1 MVLERRERGGGEQGR
16 TMTLSPSYPATEIS
30 SPSNVLNTSSTLSP
44 SSLLGSSALL
54 PATAAPSGRAAY
66 AARTT
71 AGERPRRPRQRA
83 YQGSVLERLEEVV
96 EVDGARARSMSLGA
110 SSARRRPYLRANRG
124 GERGGQCASTRTTLS
139 DASEKRRT
147 SRTHLPRG
155 TRARSRPTCARRHAR
170 PSRPGR
176 RRRRR
181 AARLPRPPHPSAAG
195 AAARARGRRTAARRG
210 RRSGSRASCACRRR
224 CGCGAGARWRRVRL
238 QRLVRVLMRARWAS
252 ARVTVRR
259 RGRRAREGGRGTGP
273 RRRRGSRARAR
284 ESRRSPGRVS
294 PSRTCGERVSVGDLV
309 ELCHAG
315 SATAGVD
322 VRTSASERAD

>member
-195 AAARARGRRTAARRG
+195 GAARARGRRTAARRV

-224 CGCGAGARWRRVRL
+224 CGCGC
-238 QRLVRVLMRARWAS
+238 
-252 ARVTVRR
+252 
-259 RGRRAREGGRGTGP
+259 RGW
-273 RRRRGSRARAR
+273 
-284 ESRRSPGRVS
+284 
-294 PSRTCGERVSVGDLV
+294 CG
-309 ELCHAG
+309 C
-315 SATAGVD
+315 
-322 VRTSASERAD
+322 